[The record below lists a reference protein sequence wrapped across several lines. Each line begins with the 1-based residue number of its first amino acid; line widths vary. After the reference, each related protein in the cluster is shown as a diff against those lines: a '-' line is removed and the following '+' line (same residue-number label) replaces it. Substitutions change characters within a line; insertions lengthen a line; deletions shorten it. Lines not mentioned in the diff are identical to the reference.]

1 MIDFKEKFVIIRAEE
16 NGEHLRRLIYT
27 EYKEKQKDILT
38 LSIPLKW
45 FEEGNINSNTGYKKK
60 KNKIQL
66 YDIELNK
73 LYNLFGRINNDM
85 IIIKIDEKYTAITSK
100 WPKEL
105 PKNLPFKVKVISKH
119 NLGEPSMWRVA
130 RFVIDEKTNKLYFL
144 KLMPMEDKRERE
156 RAGTTKSTLA
166 DKMDRVYKELN
177 NSKKCKSKYILS
189 SKIGECGNWLWALI
203 ETATKGSVKKY
214 KSLVVDNIIP
224 DYIALYIF
232 KQILLGVKVIHAKN
246 IYHNFLNLEK
256 ILFDDN
262 YNVKISD
269 FGSSIDSK
277 NMTEYERNVYFSKLL
292 PSFLNY
298 KSKMTFPPEWKKK
311 VVYNEKTD
319 VWSLGILL
327 RDMVTNGH
335 THISPNIESFL
346 KNLLNPNPN
355 KRQTV
360 SQLLNHKLIRSI
372 DLSNENKLNS
382 VTREIKFALFTDY
395 FLKLYKDT
403 FHFKKDVSDK
413 YKKLYINK
421 NLLSFTRTF
430 SYDIYTGWD
439 SVLKKIWYHDQATIT
454 NKKWK
459 NTINITEFESND
471 YFEININDLKSN
483 RLPVKYHGYIS
494 SSKWNKFK
502 QHFNKTLKGSNKHFN
517 NQEFKPFEYTDLE
530 VDEKTYESLY
540 SKPLISNGVKVEV
553 KGNKQVLSMIVKI
566 SSKQGNCLDAEGR
579 TLPDNRSINTDSVYI
594 PIQLCESDIISALMA
609 SCWSEYIICKKKFS
623 ESFCYITIR
632 KSFVKPS
639 LNQGV
644 GGWHVDGA
652 WGKQTYRHPDVG
664 CGQKLYNG
672 TFTDRNYLIQSSPE
686 IRTPVAVI
694 ALDLSEII
702 KKAFEKYKKGQIII
716 PPQPFISKELILH
729 KYLTR
734 NRQEAP
740 WQPPSISDILDQAVS
755 QAPPS
760 SIKRLPANK
769 LNFFTAYTIHKV
781 PINNSG
787 KTINRSTIRIAFSS
801 DYFDK
806 ACGPTISP
814 VLGIPGKL
822 IFFPYPE
829 PYKLN
834 DRGKK
839 STRLIKNK
847 LYDKVRRRVVSKVR
861 KLTTK
866 FIKRN
871 HANKKRKRTKRKYK
885 RKMRTTRKSFLKR
898 KKTKKI

>member
-1 MIDFKEKFVIIRAEE
+1 MTNLKEKFVIIREDTK
-16 NGEHLRRLIYT
+16 NVHLRRPIYS

-85 IIIKIDEKYTAITSK
+85 VIIKIDEKYTAITSK

-105 PKNLPFKVKVISKH
+105 PKNLPFKVKVISKN
-119 NLGEPSMWRVA
+119 NLGEPSIWRVA
-130 RFVIDEKTNKLYFL
+130 RFVLDEKTNKVYFL

-156 RAGTTKSTLA
+156 RAKLSKSTLA
-166 DKMDRVYKELN
+166 DKIDRVYKELN

-189 SKIGECGNWLWALI
+189 SKIGECGDWIWALI

-246 IYHNFLNLEK
+246 IYHNFLNLDK

-277 NMTEYERNVYFSKLL
+277 NMTEYERNVYFPKLL

-327 RDMVTNGH
+327 RDMLTNNGH
-335 THISPNIESFL
+335 THISPNIHSFL

-382 VTREIKFALFTDY
+382 VTREIKFALFTDF
-395 FLKLYKDT
+395 FLNLYKDT

-502 QHFNKTLKGSNKHFN
+502 HHFNQTLKKTNKHFN
-517 NQEFKPFEYTDLE
+517 SQEFKPFEYTDLE
-530 VDEKTYESLY
+530 VDVKTYESLY
-540 SKPLISNGVKVEV
+540 SNPLLSNGVKVAW
-553 KGNKQVLSMIVKI
+553 KGSKQVLSMLVKI
-566 SSKQGNCLDAEGR
+566 SSKQRNCLNAEGR
-579 TLPDNRSINTDSVYI
+579 TLPDNRLINTDSVYI
-594 PIQLCESDIISALMA
+594 PIQLCESDIISTLMA

-623 ESFCYITIR
+623 ESFCYLTIR
-632 KSFVKPS
+632 KSVVKPN

-664 CGQKLYNG
+664 CGEKLYNG

-686 IRTPVAVI
+686 MRTPVAVI
-694 ALDLSEII
+694 SLDLSEII
-702 KKAFEKYKKGQIII
+702 KKAIEKYKNGQIII

-740 WQPPSISDILDQAVS
+740 WQPPSISNILEQAVS
-755 QAPPS
+755 QAPAS
-760 SIKRLPANK
+760 AIKRLPANK

-781 PINNSG
+781 PNNNSG
-787 KTINRSTIRIAFSS
+787 KTIHRFTIRIAFSA

-822 IFFPYPE
+822 VFYPYPE
-829 PYKLN
+829 PYEH
-834 DRGKK
+834 KK
-839 STRLIKNK
+839 STRLIKSRTRK
-847 LYDKVRRRVVSKVR
+847 GKQRRKR
-861 KLTTK
+861 KTRK
-866 FIKRN
+866 KIKRKTR
-871 HANKKRKRTKRKYK
+871 KKRSRR
-885 RKMRTTRKSFLKR
+885 
-898 KKTKKI
+898 

>member
-1 MIDFKEKFVIIRAEE
+1 VIIREDAK
-16 NGEHLRRLIYT
+16 GFHLRRPMYS
-27 EYKEKQKDILT
+27 EYVSKDKDILT
-38 LSIPLKW
+38 LSVPLKW
-45 FEEGNINSNTGYKKK
+45 FEVGNINSNLGYKKK
-60 KNKIQL
+60 KNKVQL

-73 LYNLFGRINNDM
+73 FYDLFGTITNDM

-130 RFVIDEKTNKLYFL
+130 RFVLDEKTNKVYFL
-144 KLMPMEDKRERE
+144 KLMPKDIIRNQ
-156 RAGTTKSTLA
+156 ALA
-166 DKMDRVYKELN
+166 DKIDRVYKELN

-189 SKIGECGNWLWALI
+189 SKIGEYGNWIWALI
-203 ETATKGSVKKY
+203 EAATKGSVKKY
-214 KSLVVDNIIP
+214 KTLVVDQIIP

-232 KQILLGVKVIHAKN
+232 KQVLLGVKVIHSN
-246 IYHNFLNLEK
+246 HIYHNFLNLGI

-262 YNVKISD
+262 YNIKISD

-327 RDMVTNGH
+327 RDMLTNNEH
-335 THISPNIESFL
+335 THISPNIHSFL

-382 VTREIKFALFTDY
+382 VTREIKFALFTDF
-395 FLKLYKDT
+395 FLNLYKDT
-403 FHFKKDVSDK
+403 FHFKKNVSDK

-421 NLLSFTRTF
+421 NLLSFTKTF
-430 SYDIYTGWD
+430 SYDIYTGWN

-459 NTINITEFESND
+459 NTIYITEFESNA

-483 RLPVKYHGYIS
+483 RLPVKYHKYIS
-494 SSKWNKFK
+494 SSKWNNFK
-502 QHFNKTLKGSNKHFN
+502 HHFNQTLKKTNKHFN
-517 NQEFKPFEYTDLE
+517 SQEFKPFEYTDLE

-540 SKPLISNGVKVEV
+540 SKPLISNGVKVQV
-553 KGNKQVLSMIVKI
+553 KGSKQVLSMLVKI
-566 SSKQGNCLDAEGR
+566 SSKQRNCLNAEGR
-579 TLPDNRSINTDSVYI
+579 TLPDNRLINTDSVYI
-594 PIQLCESDIISALMA
+594 PIQLCESDVISTLMA

-623 ESFCYITIR
+623 ESFCYLTIR
-632 KSFVKPS
+632 KSFISPS

-664 CGQKLYNG
+664 CGEKLYNG

-686 IRTPVAVI
+686 IRTPVAEI
-694 ALDLSEII
+694 SLDLSEII
-702 KKAFEKYKKGQIII
+702 KKAIGKYKKGEIII
-716 PPQPFISKELILH
+716 PPQPFISTELILH

-734 NRQEAP
+734 NRQDTP
-740 WQPPSISDILDQAVS
+740 WQPPSISNILDQAVS
-755 QAPPS
+755 QAPAS
-760 SIKRLPANK
+760 AIKRLPANK

-781 PINNSG
+781 PNNNSG
-787 KTINRSTIRIAFSS
+787 KTILRSTIRIAFSA

-822 IFFPYPE
+822 VFYPYPE
-829 PYKLN
+829 PYKLE
-834 DRGKK
+834 K
-839 STRLIKNK
+839 STK
-847 LYDKVRRRVVSKVR
+847 LLKSR
-861 KLTTK
+861 KHKGT
-866 FIKRN
+866 
-871 HANKKRKRTKRKYK
+871 KKRKKRKTTVKFMK
-885 RKMRTTRKSFLKR
+885 RIKTKTKKYR
-898 KKTKKI
+898 KKTKKKY